1 MLRGH
6 VRRHRGLIVLVLI
19 TAAALAAGLVLAAQ
33 DDSKAASPEERTTA
47 AATTERAQETQQKRD
62 DEQQPVADRSG
73 LLYDPQARKRTV
85 PITAASYIAIDADSG
100 RVLLAHRDRQKR
112 PIASLTK
119 MMTAL
124 LAIESGDLDAVVDVP
139 YVATQVEPNAEGLI
153 VGQDVTRRLLVYS
166 AMLESAN
173 DSATALGYDLGD
185 GSLARFFRKMN
196 ARARQLGMTD
206 TRYRSASGLNDET
219 NWSSARDQAV
229 LAREA
234 LRNKTFAKIVA
245 TKRKRVEWP
254 PPTYE
259 KEWVNHNELL
269 FTYRGTIGIKT
280 GYTQRA
286 GNCLAAAVTRNG
298 KTVIAVVLGSQSVY
312 YDMPLLV
319 DRAFR
324 ILRTQPAVAA

>member
-1 MLRGH
+1 
-6 VRRHRGLIVLVLI
+6 VRQQRGLILLVLI
-19 TAAALAAGLVLAAQ
+19 TAAALAAGLILAAQ
-33 DDSKAASPEERTTA
+33 DDSKAAAPERETTSQ
-47 AATTERAQETQQKRD
+47 ATTEAAPQKS
-62 DEQQPVADRSG
+62 EQGPKDADRVATDRAG
-73 LLYDPQARKRTV
+73 LVYDPQARRRTV
-85 PITAASYIAIDADSG
+85 PISAESYIAIDAESG

-124 LAIESGDLDAVVDVP
+124 LAIEAGELDRVVDVP

-153 VGQDVTRRLLVYS
+153 VGQDVSRRLLVYS

-173 DSATALGYDLGD
+173 DSATALGYDLGN
-185 GSLARFFRKMN
+185 GSLTRFFRKMN
-196 ARARQLGMTD
+196 ARARQLGMSD
-206 TRYRSASGLNDET
+206 TRYRSASGLNDES
-219 NWSSARDQAV
+219 NWSSARDQVV

-234 LRNKTFAKIVA
+234 LENRTFAKVVS

-269 FTYRGTIGIKT
+269 FTYPGTIGIKT
-280 GYTQRA
+280 GYTRRA
-286 GNCLAAAVTRNG
+286 GNCLAAAVTRKG
-298 KTVIAVVLGSQSVY
+298 RTVIAVVLGSQSIY

-324 ILRTQPAVAA
+324 ILATQPAAAAA